1 MKKYILFLLVSLCLL
16 SIDAFA
22 QRKFSFDNGTFKI
35 CQFTDLHW
43 KSGSPKC
50 AQTKATIRGVLKM
63 EQPAL
68 AVLTGDVVTYEPA
81 TKGWKEII
89 QLFEQ
94 AKMPFTVTMG
104 NHDAEYLKK
113 DSIYNLLLASPYY
126 IGEKG
131 PKNIKGCGNCVIPVY
146 ASHDKSV
153 VKATLYCIDSNDY
166 LPVNTYG
173 DYDWVHFEQIN
184 WYRQQSAFF
193 TKKNHGKPLPSFAFL
208 HIPLVEYKAI
218 IDAPETLGNKLEGGV
233 ASSQINPGLF
243 ASFIEMKDVMGVFAG
258 HDHENDFL
266 GLKNGIALGY
276 GRVTGADAYGSL
288 KRGARVIQCYEGK
301 RKFDTWICTPEGKE
315 ATYYYPSALT
325 SADEKDMV
333 YSPAQHFIP
342 QKHGVAYTYYEGKC
356 KAIAQIANCKK
367 ISEGTMNTISI
378 QEAPVKDHF
387 AYDFRTFIKIPER
400 GVYRFYTY
408 SDDGSRLFIDGKQVV
423 DNDGGHS
430 ARKMEGKIAL
440 DKGFHELRVLYF
452 EDYMG
457 ETLEVGFC
465 GRNYPSSPLVE
476 KDLYLPEE

>member
-1 MKKYILFLLVSLCLL
+1 MKKYILFLLVSVCLL
-16 SIDAFA
+16 STDAFA
-22 QRKFSFDNGTFKI
+22 QRKFSFENGTFKI
-35 CQFTDLHW
+35 CQFTDIHW
-43 KSGSPKC
+43 KSGSPNC
-50 AQTKATIRGVLKM
+50 AQTEAAIRGVLKK

-113 DSIYNLLLASPYY
+113 DSIYTLLLASPYY
-126 IGEKG
+126 VGEKG
-131 PKNIKGCGNCVIPVY
+131 PKDIKGCGNCVIPVY
-146 ASHDKSV
+146 ASHDQSV

-166 LPVNTYG
+166 PPVNTYG
-173 DYDWVHFEQIN
+173 DYDWVHFEQIK
-184 WYRQQSAFF
+184 WYRQQSASF
-193 TKKNHGKPLPSFAFL
+193 TKNNHGKPLPSLAFL

-233 ASSQINPGLF
+233 ASSEINPGLF
-243 ASFIEMKDVMGVFAG
+243 ASFIEMQDVMGVFAG

-333 YSPAQHFIP
+333 YSPAQQFTP
-342 QKHGVAYTYYEGKC
+342 QKHGVAYTYYEGPC
-356 KAIAQIANCKK
+356 KAIAQIPNCKK

-378 QEAPVKDHF
+378 EEAPVKDHF
-387 AYDFRTFIKIPER
+387 AYDFRTFIQIPER

-408 SDDGSRLFIDGKQVV
+408 SDDGSKLFIDGKQVV
-423 DNDGGHS
+423 DNDGGHG

-465 GRNYPSSPLVE
+465 GRNYPSAPLAE
-476 KDLYLPEE
+476 KDLYLPVE